1 MTPVDLIISENFTF
15 SILKVFELFNRN
27 VCQMFVYKNIQKQ
40 LNTLKISLLFKNK
53 YKLYG
58 RITRGFIG
66 SRMRNFQG
74 NMFI

>member
-1 MTPVDLIISENFTF
+1 MTPADLIISENFTF
-15 SILKVFELFNRN
+15 SILKVFESFNRN

-40 LNTLKISLLFKNK
+40 LNTLKISLILKNK